1 MIHNMQLAARMS
13 DRTAFLNTEATEGGN
28 RVGYLV
34 EYDDSSVVFNHPK
47 EQATMDDVSGRFR

>member
-1 MIHNMQLAARMS
+1 MQLAARMS